1 MERLGVGIIGFHHLH
16 SMDYLPHFDA
26 IDRTDVRAVAEAD
39 PVYLRR
45 VCGQTGIEGYE
56 DYNALLAREDIG
68 LAVILLPHAECPD
81 AVERAAEAG
90 KHVIV
95 EKPMADTSGGIRR
108 MIAATEA
115 AGVALTSPYCWRAHP
130 ASRKIK
136 ELVDSG
142 LLGQIVALEGRCAA
156 GSPLRY
162 LDDGISPWLNQ
173 RAIAGGG
180 PMHNLGTHWIDL
192 FRWFLQDE
200 VGQATGMV
208 SHQQHHLDIE
218 DNSFGIVRFNRGA
231 TATLDISYSAPKAYP
246 AGRDL
251 FIGLR
256 GTLGTVS
263 WSPAWGGT
271 ADEVFVVSDHPDF
284 PDGPVTTLRIASG
297 TVEGY
302 GGVSGRVYL
311 SATVNAILDG
321 KPPGISGMDGLR
333 AVEVVEAI
341 YASAETGRVVT
352 VGDCRA

>member
-16 SMDYLPHFDA
+16 SLDYLPHFDA
-26 IDRTDVRAVAEAD
+26 IDRTEVRAVAEAD
-39 PVYLRR
+39 PAYLKR
-45 VCGQTGIEGYE
+45 VCGQTGIDGYE
-56 DYNALLAREDIG
+56 NYNTLLAREDIG
-68 LAVILLPHAECPD
+68 LVVILLPHAECPD
-81 AVERAAEAG
+81 AVVRAASAA

-95 EKPMADTSGGIRR
+95 EKPMADTSEGIRR
-108 MIAATEA
+108 MIAAAEE
-115 AGVALTSPYCWRAHP
+115 AGVTLSSPYCWRAHP

-136 ELVDSG
+136 KLVDRG
-142 LLGQIVALEGRCAA
+142 ILGQIVALEGRCAA

-162 LDDGISPWLNQ
+162 MENGISPWLNR

-192 FRWFLQDE
+192 FRWFLADE
-200 VGQATGMV
+200 VLQATGMV
-208 SHQQHHLDIE
+208 SHLQHRLDIE
-218 DNSFGIVRFNRGA
+218 DNSFGIVKFRNGA
-231 TATLDISYSAPKAYP
+231 TATLDISYSVPKAYP

-256 GTLGTVS
+256 GSLGMVS

-284 PDGPVTTLRIASG
+284 EEGPRKTLRIASDAA
-297 TVEGY
+297 VGY

-311 SATVNAILDG
+311 SETVDAILDG
-321 KPPGISGMDGLR
+321 RPPGISGKDGLR

-352 VGDCRA
+352 VEDCGA